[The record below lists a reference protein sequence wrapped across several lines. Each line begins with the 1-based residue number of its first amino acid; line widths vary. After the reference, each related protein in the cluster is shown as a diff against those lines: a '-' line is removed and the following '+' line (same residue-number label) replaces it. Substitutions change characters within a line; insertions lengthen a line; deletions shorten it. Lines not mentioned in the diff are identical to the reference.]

1 MNFLKSI
8 DGQYLNKR
16 AWLAKIDLKIL
27 NIQGIIRSTCANLLK
42 ILPLFLLVSSSL
54 IYCTIVN
61 LDIMFQRHSKSS
73 F

>member
-27 NIQGIIRSTCANLLK
+27 NIQGIIRLTCANLLK

-61 LDIMFQRHSKSS
+61 LDIMFLRHRKNS